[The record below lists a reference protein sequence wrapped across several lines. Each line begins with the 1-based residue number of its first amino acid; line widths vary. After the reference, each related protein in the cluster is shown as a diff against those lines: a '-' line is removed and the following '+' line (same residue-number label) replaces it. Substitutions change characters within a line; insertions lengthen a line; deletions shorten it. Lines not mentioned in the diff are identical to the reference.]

1 MLEAPSPSFGYLLAT
16 GLEAVQAS
24 CWNLAFIHRYYPAR
38 RDQGGGCPVRFIPA
52 FFHEIWGGRDQACAG
67 YRRLLCILR
76 ELQGGCTAL
85 LRDWVFCAR
94 IISAP
99 PSPLKGRK
107 THPKARLKGETRAS
121 GEGL

>member
-1 MLEAPSPSFGYLLAT
+1 MLEAPSPSLGYLLAA
-16 GLEAVQAS
+16 GQEAVQAS

-76 ELQGGCTAL
+76 ELQGGRAAL
-85 LRDWVFCAR
+85 PRDWVFCAR
-94 IISAP
+94 FHLH
-99 PSPLKGRK
+99 PLSFIEWL
-107 THPKARLKGETRAS
+107 H
-121 GEGL
+121 